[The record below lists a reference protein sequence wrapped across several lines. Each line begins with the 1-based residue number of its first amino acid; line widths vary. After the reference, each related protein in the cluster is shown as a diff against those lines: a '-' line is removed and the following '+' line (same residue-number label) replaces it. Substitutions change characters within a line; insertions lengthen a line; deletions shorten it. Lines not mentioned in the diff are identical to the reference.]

1 VFTVIFISIAVTFSR
16 MDPEGKLVMGFR
28 KASNSIAMQ
37 VKTRVSFYVSKLEH
51 IVLMHI
57 LSNKQD
63 TQPSA
68 IPNGVPSSESYF
80 AGVFEN
86 LPIISGYSGLL
97 HSLKGSTDTH
107 LSALSKHL
115 HSASGDISWHKSEK
129 QEARTRDGLLLPSL
143 LAPERKRLRNIGSKS
158 KRLLIDSLDALEL
171 KVTWEEAQDLLRP
184 EPSIKPSIVTIEDH
198 DFEEYEVSNLP
209 EALSYC
215 IHIHPYLICIQL
227 FSTCIYVYKHMHC
240 TP

>member
-1 VFTVIFISIAVTFSR
+1 MFTVIFISIAVTFSR

-51 IVLMHI
+51 LVLMHI

-80 AGVFEN
+80 SGVFEN

-97 HSLKGSTDTH
+97 HSLKGSSDTH

-158 KRLLIDSLDALEL
+158 KRLLIDSLDAFEL
-171 KVTWEEAQDLLRP
+171 KLTWEEAQDLLRP
-184 EPSIKPSIVTIEDH
+184 APSVKPSIVTIEDH
-198 DFEEYEVSNLP
+198 DFEEYEVSSLP
-209 EALSYC
+209 EVYSCYIHTHVYVC
-215 IHIHPYLICIQL
+215 IHFL
-227 FSTCIYVYKHMHC
+227 FLLCVYV
-240 TP
+240 